1 MSQENLEAIQR
12 GFEAFNRRDTEAL
25 LEELDADVEWCPVFP
40 VMLGGEAT
48 VYRGHEGVRD
58 AFRDWYDS
66 LAEIHMEAS
75 DIRDRGEQIVALG
88 HIHARG
94 QKSGAAVESPGAW
107 VVDFK
112 DGKAVRVREYL
123 EHQKALEAAGLSE

>member
-1 MSQENLEAIQR
+1 MSQENLAAIQR

-25 LEELDADVEWCPVFP
+25 LKELHTEVAWCPVFQ

-58 AFRDWYDS
+58 AFREWYDT
-66 LAEIHMEAS
+66 LAEIHAEVS
-75 DIRDRGEQIVALG
+75 EIRNLGEQIVALG
-88 HIHARG
+88 HIRARG
-94 QKSGAAVESPGAW
+94 QGSGAEVDSPAGW
-107 VVDFK
+107 VAEFK

-123 EHQKALEAAGLSE
+123 DPQQALEAAGLEE